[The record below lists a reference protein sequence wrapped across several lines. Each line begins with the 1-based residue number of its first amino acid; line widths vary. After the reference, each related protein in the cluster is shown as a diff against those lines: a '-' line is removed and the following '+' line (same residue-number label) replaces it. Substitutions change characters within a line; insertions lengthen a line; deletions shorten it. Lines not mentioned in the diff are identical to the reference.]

1 VIGGKQNSTIF
12 GDILQTIDFDLP
24 EIAISGKSDGVF
36 NKVIK
41 ELFHLLKRE

>member
-12 GDILQTIDFDLP
+12 RDILYPIDFDLS
-24 EIAISGKSDGVF
+24 EIAICGKSDGVF

-41 ELFHLLKRE
+41 ELFHLL